1 MTLLATTHALLGGP
15 ALALGVAAGGT
26 AALASAVS
34 YFISRL
40 RLLVLSHALMG
51 AVCIPGAWLLWPE
64 SLPPAPA
71 WLVPM
76 FGSAT
81 SYLCGQ
87 SLVFAALS
95 RAKTSQVAPLLGLK
109 IAMLAAIASML
120 PGEPLDLRQW
130 IAVALSL
137 VAAAMLQRG
146 GGLQP
151 AALALTLTACVTF
164 AVADLFIVALI
175 DGLQQT
181 AAAAGSPLGRVR
193 AGVLAMAVTYI
204 VCGLLSAIVMLA
216 SRGRPTG
223 RHDWRF
229 AIRYAATWLVGM
241 AALYFAYLLFFAG
254 LDGVERKR
262 VLALIVL
269 FVACAL
275 FWSGFEQAGS
285 SLNLFAERY
294 TDRVV
299 GAFTLPAGW
308 FQSLNAIFIVIFA
321 PVFSAIW
328 VNLAR
333 RNLDPSTPVKFALG
347 LIGMAIG
354 FLMMF
359 LAARVV
365 ADGLPAAAYW
375 LVLTYLFHT
384 FGELCLSPV
393 GLSSVTKL
401 VPHRFVGQSLGIW
414 FLAVSLG
421 NLVAGKIAGEFD
433 ADNVSAMPSQYLDI
447 FWFGMVA
454 AVVLFLLS
462 PVVKRWMGGVK

>member
-15 ALALGVAAGGT
+15 ALALGVAAGFT

-34 YFISRL
+34 YFISRHHGNGGGSSL

-95 RAKTSQVAPLLGLK
+95 RAETSRVAPLLGLK
-109 IAMLAAIASML
+109 IAMLAAIVSML

-146 GGLQP
+146 GGLPP

-164 AVADLFIVALI
+164 AVSDLFIVALI

-193 AGVLAMAVTYI
+193 AGVLAMAVTYV

-223 RHDWRF
+223 WHDWKF

-241 AALYFAYLLFFAG
+241 AALYTCFG
-254 LDGVERKR
+254 
-262 VLALIVL
+262 I
-269 FVACAL
+269 
-275 FWSGFEQAGS
+275 
-285 SLNLFAERY
+285 
-294 TDRVV
+294 V
-299 GAFTLPAGW
+299 GAIFGNIL
-308 FQSLNAIFIVIFA
+308 QST
-321 PVFSAIW
+321 
-328 VNLAR
+328 R
-333 RNLDPSTPVKFALG
+333 G
-347 LIGMAIG
+347 MMAIAIG
-354 FLMMF
+354 AA
-359 LAARVV
+359 LAHRGWHDLETRV
-365 ADGLPAAAYW
+365 DRQT
-375 LVLTYLFHT
+375 LT
-384 FGELCLSPV
+384 
-393 GLSSVTKL
+393 
-401 VPHRFVGQSLGIW
+401 RR
-414 FLAVSLG
+414 A
-421 NLVAGKIAGEFD
+421 
-433 ADNVSAMPSQYLDI
+433 
-447 FWFGMVA
+447 VA
-454 AVVLFLLS
+454 AVLMTAAIALYVIDLA
-462 PVVKRWMGGVK
+462 